1 MHGHTT
7 YYMGYYDAENK
18 FIVILSHSNLAAM
31 QRVKKRLESSRPQV
45 KLEIKK
51 RG

>member
-1 MHGHTT
+1 MEAKV
-7 YYMGYYDAENK
+7 YYMGCYDVEDR

-31 QRVKKRLESSRPQV
+31 QRVKKRLEASRPQV